1 MSMKA
6 LAKKLISVMK
16 DCGYVMKKGENK
28 YHGYTYATS
37 ADVLE
42 KVNAA
47 FVQYGIASAA
57 VPELLRLDDI
67 TTAKGNIEKLA
78 TVRMDIQLTDMES
91 GETIQ
96 ITGLGSG
103 QDIGD
108 KAVMKAQT
116 AAIKYAYLLSF
127 AISTGDD
134 PEADCH
140 TDEITAALEEKTA
153 PRHQMQSVPNRPRQ
167 PTRQAVCSV
176 CGTVITEKVLQFSKD
191 KYGRALCMDCQRSA
205 KGIA

>member
-1 MSMKA
+1 MKA
-6 LAKKLISVMK
+6 LAKKLIAVMK

-28 YHGYTYATS
+28 YHGYTYATG

-42 KVNAA
+42 KINTA

-67 TTAKGNIEKLA
+67 TTAKGNVEKLA

-91 GETIQ
+91 GETVQ

-103 QDIGD
+103 QDAGD

-140 TDEITAALEEKTA
+140 TDEITAVPEEKTGH
-153 PRHQMQSVPNRPRQ
+153 RHQMQSVPNRPRQ
-167 PTRQAVCSV
+167 TTRPPVCSV
-176 CGTVITEKVLQFSKD
+176 CGTVITEKVFQFSKD

>member
-1 MSMKA
+1 MKA
-6 LAKKLISVMK
+6 LAKKLIAVMK

-42 KVNAA
+42 KINTA

-57 VPELLRLDDI
+57 VPELLRLEDI
-67 TTAKGNIEKLA
+67 TTARGNREKLA
-78 TVRMDIQLTDMES
+78 TVKMDIHLTDMES
-91 GETIQ
+91 GETVQ

-103 QDIGD
+103 QDAGD

-140 TDEITAALEEKTA
+140 TDEMTAVPEEKV
-153 PRHQMQSVPNRPRQ
+153 RQHQMQSVPNR
-167 PTRQAVCSV
+167 TRQTTRTPVCSV
-176 CGTVITEKVLQFSKD
+176 CGTMITEKVLEFSKD

>member
-1 MSMKA
+1 MNA
-6 LAKKLISVMK
+6 LAQKMSHVMK

-42 KVNAA
+42 KINAA
-47 FVQYGIASAA
+47 FVQYKIASVA
-57 VPELLRLDDI
+57 VPDLLRLEDVK
-67 TTAKGNIEKLA
+67 TAKGNTEKLA
-78 TVRMDIQLTDMES
+78 TVRMDIQLTDIES
-91 GETIQ
+91 GETVQ

-103 QDIGD
+103 QDAGD

-140 TDEITAALEEKTA
+140 TDEITAAPEEKTGH
-153 PRHQMQSVPNRPRQ
+153 RHQMQSVPSRTQ
-167 PTRQAVCSV
+167 QSTRQHVCSI
-176 CGTVITEKVLQFSKD
+176 CGTVITEKVLQFSKA

>member
-6 LAKKLISVMK
+6 LAKKLITVMK
-16 DCGYVMKKGENK
+16 DCRYVMKKGENK

-42 KVNAA
+42 KINTA

-67 TTAKGNIEKLA
+67 TTAKGNVEKLA

-91 GETIQ
+91 GETVQ

-103 QDIGD
+103 QDVGD

-140 TDEITAALEEKTA
+140 TDEITAAPEEKTA
-153 PRHQMQSVPNRPRQ
+153 HRHQMQSVPNLTRQSTRQ
-167 PTRQAVCSV
+167 PVCSV

-191 KYGRALCMDCQRSA
+191 KYGRALCMDCQRSV

>member
-1 MSMKA
+1 MKA
-6 LAKKLISVMK
+6 LAKKLIAVMK

-57 VPELLRLDDI
+57 VPELLRLEDI
-67 TTAKGNIEKLA
+67 TTAKGNKEKMA

-91 GETIQ
+91 GETVQ

-103 QDIGD
+103 QDAGD

-140 TDEITAALEEKTA
+140 SDEITAAPEEKTGH
-153 PRHQMQSVPNRPRQ
+153 RHQMQPVPNRNRQTTRQ
-167 PTRQAVCSV
+167 PVCSI
-176 CGTVITEKVLQFSKD
+176 CGTVITEKVFQFSKD
-191 KYGRALCMDCQRSA
+191 KYGRALCMSCQRSA

>member
-1 MSMKA
+1 MKA
-6 LAKKLISVMK
+6 LAKKLIAVMK
-16 DCGYVMKKGENK
+16 DCGYVMKKGENT

-57 VPELLRLDDI
+57 VPELLRLEDI
-67 TTAKGNIEKLA
+67 TTAKGNREKLA
-78 TVRMDIQLTDMES
+78 TVRMDIQLTDVES
-91 GETIQ
+91 GETVQ

-103 QDIGD
+103 QDSGD

-140 TDEITAALEEKTA
+140 TDEMTAAPEEKSAPHHRMQPVPSRSRTA
-153 PRHQMQSVPNRPRQ
+153 VKQS
-167 PTRQAVCSV
+167 VCSV

>member
-6 LAKKLISVMK
+6 LAKKLIAVMK

-47 FVQYGIASAA
+47 FVLYGIASAA

-67 TTAKGNIEKLA
+67 TTAKGNVEKLA

-91 GETIQ
+91 GETVQ

-103 QDIGD
+103 QDVGD

-140 TDEITAALEEKTA
+140 TEERTPTKEMNRFTA
-153 PRHQMQSVPNRPRQ
+153 PEQSAWNNPKS
-167 PTRQAVCSV
+167 ASVCSQ
-176 CGTVITEKVLQFSKD
+176 CGTHITEKVKRFSITQ
-191 KYGRALCMDCQRSA
+191 YGRPLCIKCQHSEN
-205 KGIA
+205 KIA

>member
-1 MSMKA
+1 M
-6 LAKKLISVMK
+6 
-16 DCGYVMKKGENK
+16 
-28 YHGYTYATS
+28 
-37 ADVLE
+37 
-42 KVNAA
+42 NAA

-67 TTAKGNIEKLA
+67 TTAKGNVEKLA
-78 TVRMDIQLTDMES
+78 TVRMDIQLTDIES

-103 QDIGD
+103 QDGGD

-140 TDEITAALEEKTA
+140 TDEITAAPGKKTA
-153 PRHQMQSVPNRPRQ
+153 PRHQMQSVPNRTRQ
-167 PTRQAVCSV
+167 PTRQPVCSV

-191 KYGRALCMDCQRSA
+191 KYGRALCMDCQRNA